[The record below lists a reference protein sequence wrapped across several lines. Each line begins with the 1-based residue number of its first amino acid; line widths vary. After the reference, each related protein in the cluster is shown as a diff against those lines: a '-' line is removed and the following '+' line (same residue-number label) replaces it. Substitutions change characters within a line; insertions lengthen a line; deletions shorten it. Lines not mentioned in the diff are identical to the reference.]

1 MILLP
6 DGPAINGS
14 LWQFVERGLSPV
26 GAPGQRRE
34 GLGEQQCRVW
44 CLLGR
49 KAGDNTQVRALAQA
63 LGRGFEEKWISARSW
78 ELLVHARARP
88 TLAGIN
94 RSRSSALEPPWPD
107 IVITAGRRNEPV
119 ARWIRQQSGARS
131 RLVHVGRPWAPLENW
146 DLIITTPQYFLP
158 AAPNILHN
166 RLPLH
171 SPLNAAE
178 VPSLELWRERFA
190 ALPRPWI
197 AVLIGGDSGRFV
209 LTREKGLRLGALA
222 NQLAQAAGGALLVS
236 DSPRTPRAAWQGF
249 TECLTMPNY
258 LYRCAEGGD
267 NPYRAILALAD
278 AFIVTGESMSML
290 AEAADTGRPLYIF
303 DPGDGAAPWWRR
315 AHNYRYKPL
324 SYRFA
329 MRFGPARM
337 RRDVGRI
344 QTALM
349 EAGEASWLDAQ
360 SAAGAG
366 AALGELSV
374 GAQVATARDAQAE
387 LAKSAEAVR
396 RLLEPR

>member
-44 CLLGR
+44 
-49 KAGDNTQVRALAQA
+49 
-63 LGRGFEEKWISARSW
+63 
-78 ELLVHARARP
+78 ELLVHAGARP

-178 VPSLELWRERFA
+178 VPSLELW
-190 ALPRPWI
+190 
-197 AVLIGGDSGRFV
+197 
-209 LTREKGLRLGALA
+209 
-222 NQLAQAAGGALLVS
+222 
-236 DSPRTPRAAWQGF
+236 
-249 TECLTMPNY
+249 
-258 LYRCAEGGD
+258 
-267 NPYRAILALAD
+267 
-278 AFIVTGESMSML
+278 
-290 AEAADTGRPLYIF
+290 
-303 DPGDGAAPWWRR
+303 
-315 AHNYRYKPL
+315 
-324 SYRFA
+324 
-329 MRFGPARM
+329 
-337 RRDVGRI
+337 
-344 QTALM
+344 
-349 EAGEASWLDAQ
+349 
-360 SAAGAG
+360 
-366 AALGELSV
+366 
-374 GAQVATARDAQAE
+374 
-387 LAKSAEAVR
+387 
-396 RLLEPR
+396 